1 MDYFKNLEE
10 FYLSFDGEKGVFG
23 KSAEGRNL
31 YYLCVEKTSAPTAIF
46 QYAIH
51 AREFVTTYLCYLQA
65 EDFKARGKV
74 GKIYFIPSMNPDGVN
89 ICLSGKPLYKANAR
103 RVDLNVNFDARWGEG
118 KNNLIEKSDE
128 NYIGEY
134 PFSEPETIALRDF
147 TLKVMPNVTVSYH
160 SKGEEIY
167 YFFGQTGKALL
178 RDALIAQKLS
188 ESTGY
193 KVLNPVGS
201 VGGYKDWCVERLKIP
216 SFTIE
221 VGSDEYSHPIG
232 SSVAEEI
239 FIKNKNVCKVV
250 TESLWNTAKNI

>member
-1 MDYFKNLEE
+1 MDYFDRLEE
-10 FYLSFDGEKGVFG
+10 FYRSFAGEKGVFG

-31 YYLCVEKTSAPTAIF
+31 YYLCVEKTERPTAIF

-51 AREFVTTYLCYLQA
+51 AREFVTTYLSYLQIV
-65 EDFKARGKV
+65 DFIGRGKV
-74 GKIYFIPSMNPDGVN
+74 GRIYFIPTINPDGIN

-103 RVDLNVNFDARWGEG
+103 QVDLNVNFDARWGEG
-118 KNNLIEKSDE
+118 RSNLKEKSDE

-147 TLKVMPNVTVSYH
+147 TLKIMPDVTVSYH

-167 YFFGQTGKALL
+167 YNFNQTGEILL
-178 RDALIAQKLS
+178 RDKIIAEKLS

-193 KVLNPVGS
+193 KIVNPVGS

-221 VGSDEYSHPIG
+221 VGNDDLSHPIPP
-232 SSVAEEI
+232 SFAEEI
-239 FIKNKNVCKVV
+239 FNKNKNVCSVV
-250 TESLWNTAKNI
+250 TESLWNTAKNL